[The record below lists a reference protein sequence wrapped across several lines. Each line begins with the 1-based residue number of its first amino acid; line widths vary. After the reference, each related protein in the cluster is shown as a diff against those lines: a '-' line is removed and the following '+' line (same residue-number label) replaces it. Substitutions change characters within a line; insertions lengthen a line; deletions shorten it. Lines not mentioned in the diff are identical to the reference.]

1 MNETKL
7 RWSDL
12 ELFLAVARGGGLAA
26 GARITGVSA
35 PSLGRHMSDLE
46 HSYGETL
53 FDRQPRGYVLTSA
66 GTELLQQ
73 AVEVEEKVLNIER
86 RRDNR
91 RATLPVHIS
100 AGTWTMHFLT
110 QNFADIQSE
119 DTRLVLHTSEQPHN
133 ISRRETTIGIRNARP
148 QEPALVARKT
158 GRVAFAPYAAATAA
172 TAMATGAM
180 GQLGW
185 LSSTVQT
192 PSANWVRSHHGRD
205 ILMEVSSPRTMLDLT
220 LQGVGQAVL
229 PCFIGDTDPNLT
241 RSGGWLHWAVKTTE
255 TDFGFQRGREDNCLT
270 SVDTSHRESARPKLP
285 GGEARDLPGMS
296 R

>member
-7 RWSDL
+7 NWSDL
-12 ELFLAVARGGGLAA
+12 QLFLAVARGGGLAA

-46 HSYGETL
+46 ISYGETL
-53 FDRQPRGYVLTSA
+53 FDRQPRGYELTAA
-66 GTELLQQ
+66 GADLLEQ
-73 AVEVEEKVLNIER
+73 AVEVEERVLNIER

-110 QNFADIQSE
+110 QNFADIHSE
-119 DTRLVLHTSEQPHN
+119 ETRFVLHASELPHN

-158 GRVAFAPYAAATAA
+158 GRVAFASYAMEARTTA
-172 TAMATGAM
+172 
-180 GQLGW
+180 GW
-185 LSSTVQT
+185 LSTSVQT

-205 ILMEVSSPRTMLDLT
+205 IIMEVSNPRLLLDLA
-220 LQGVGQAVL
+220 LQGAGQVVL
-229 PCFIGDTDPNLT
+229 PCFVGDREPGLRRTGDVINDLT
-241 RSGGWLHWAVKTTE
+241 RDQWLVVHGEDRNQPQVRRAINAIAKLLTT
-255 TDFGFQRGREDNCLT
+255 N
-270 SVDTSHRESARPKLP
+270 AKLFA
-285 GGEARDLPGMS
+285 GNE
-296 R
+296 